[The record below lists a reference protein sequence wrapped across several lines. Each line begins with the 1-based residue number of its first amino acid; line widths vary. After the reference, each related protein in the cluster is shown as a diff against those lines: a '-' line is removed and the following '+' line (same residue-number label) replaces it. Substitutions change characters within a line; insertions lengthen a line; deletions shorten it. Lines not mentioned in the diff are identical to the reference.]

1 MVSWS
6 GNATVHLSYYVA
18 IIISVCNVRLLYFL
32 LVPLHPSTHHKTQG
46 TQKTFPCTATRKGW
60 VPEHKCWLGSLISW
74 IMMFKNRK
82 YLKKKISLALLH
94 CVKYFRIYYF
104 YRPLKRKRAHFLN
117 FNLKEIK
124 IDLFPCSNLE
134 IKIKNIML
142 ACHFVFQI
150 FGQRKYF
157 FKLPLYRS
165 I

>member
-60 VPEHKCWLGSLISW
+60 VPEHLCWLGSLISW

-82 YLKKKISLALLH
+82 YLKKKIISLALLH

-157 FKLPLYRS
+157 F
-165 I
+165 